1 MKEKT
6 ILLHD
11 ADFVVIDAQHCE
23 KSTSVVVQGNRIA
36 AIGKDAS
43 LSEKYSFDDRID
55 CHGQALLPGL
65 INCHTH
71 CHETMMRGLGHDL
84 SFLDWC
90 NNLVFPA
97 ALAMETGDEELYYM
111 LAQLTAME
119 AVASGTTA
127 LVEHSVNF
135 AKRHSYTMA
144 LAWKDFGIRGA
155 VARGAEDF
163 SAIDYGHVGA
173 REKELKEVEEFLAKW
188 PNQKNDLVQA
198 WVGPSGGKRQVGGC
212 TAELLRELK
221 MLANRFRTHF
231 HIHLA
236 GTIQEIE
243 NIQRETNLPGS
254 VTYAQNLGLLDRNT
268 SLAHCIW
275 VMEGEEEI
283 LARSGARVVHC
294 PSCNQICALG
304 IQPLV
309 KLLQKGVV
317 CTLGTDG
324 APQNDSLDM
333 FRDMRQAVLLQRIQ
347 AMKANAMTH
356 IQAFQMAT
364 KGGAQLLGIDNLG
377 KIDVGY
383 LADLVAVR
391 IKDNIFLTPLF
402 DPLETLVYA
411 GSGGRDV
418 AMTMVNGRILYLNGE
433 FKTVKT
439 DKVIRKIQEEGN
451 KIRKSLKL

>member
-6 ILLHD
+6 ILLQD
-11 ADFVVIDAQHCE
+11 ADFVVIDAQRRE
-23 KSTSVVVQGNRIA
+23 ESTSVVVQGNRIA
-36 AIGKDAS
+36 DIGKAVS
-43 LSEKYSFDDRID
+43 LSEKYSFDERID
-55 CHGQALLPGL
+55 CRGQVLLPGL

-71 CHETMMRGLGHDL
+71 CHETLMRGLGHDL

-90 NNLVFPA
+90 NHLVFPA
-97 ALAMETGDEELYYM
+97 ALAMETADEELYYM

-135 AKRHSYTMA
+135 AKRHSYAMA
-144 LAWKDFGIRGA
+144 LAWRDMGVRGA

-163 SAIDYGHVGA
+163 SAIDYGHVGSLD
-173 REKELKEVEEFLAKW
+173 KELKDMEAFLSKW
-188 PNQKNDLVQA
+188 PNRKNELVHA

-221 MLANRFRTHF
+221 ILADHFQTHF

-243 NIQRETNLPGS
+243 NIRKETNLPGS
-254 VTYAQNLGLLDRNT
+254 ITYAHNLGLLDPNT

-283 LARSGARVVHC
+283 LSRSGTRVVHC

-309 KLLQKGVV
+309 KLLGKGVV

-347 AMKANAMTH
+347 SMKANAMTH
-356 IQAFQMAT
+356 IEAFQMAT
-364 KGGAQLLGIDNLG
+364 EGGAALLGIDNLG
-377 KIDVGY
+377 KIAVGY

-418 AMTMVNGRILYLNGE
+418 SMTMVNGKILYHNGE
-433 FKTVKT
+433 FKTINPEE
-439 DKVIRKIQEEGN
+439 VIRKIQEEG
-451 KIRKSLKL
+451 KTIRKSLKL

>member
-6 ILLHD
+6 TLLHD
-11 ADFVVIDAQHCE
+11 ADFVVIDAQHHE
-23 KSTSVVVQGNRIA
+23 ESVSVVVQGTRIV
-36 AIGKDAS
+36 AIGKAAP
-43 LSEKYSFDDRID
+43 LSEKYSFDEKID
-55 CHGQALLPGL
+55 CHGQVLLPGL

-90 NNLVFPA
+90 NHLVFPA
-97 ALAMETGDEELYYM
+97 SAAMENADGELYYL

-135 AKRHSYTMA
+135 AKRHSYTIAQA
-144 LAWKDFGIRGA
+144 LRDFGVRGA

-163 SAIDYGHVGA
+163 SAIDYGHVGS
-173 REKELKEVEEFLAKW
+173 RDKELKEMEEFLSKW
-188 PNQKNDLVQA
+188 PNHKNELIHA

-212 TAELLRELK
+212 TPELLRELK
-221 MLANRFRTHF
+221 ILADHFQTHF

-243 NIQRETNLPGS
+243 NIRKETNLPGS
-254 VTYAQNLGLLDRNT
+254 ITYAHNLGLLDPNT

-275 VMEGEEEI
+275 VMDGEEEI
-283 LARSGARVVHC
+283 LSRSEARVVHC

-309 KLLQKGVV
+309 KLLGEGVV
-317 CTLGTDG
+317 CALGTDG

-364 KGGAQLLGIDNLG
+364 EKGAAVLGIDNLG
-377 KIDVGY
+377 KIAAGY
-383 LADLVAVR
+383 LADLVALRV
-391 IKDNIFLTPLF
+391 KGNIFLTPFF

-418 AMTMVNGRILYLNGE
+418 AMTMVNGKILYHNGE
-433 FKTVKT
+433 FKNINPE
-439 DKVIRKIQEEGN
+439 KVIRKIQEEGN